1 MPAWPGTLPQYP
13 LKQGYQRAGKAGL
26 IRSGMEVGPAKV
38 RRRTTAA
45 VERMQLTFRMTAAE
59 RTAFLTFFETTVSG
73 GVERFDFPDPETGA
87 TIVCRF
93 AGGANEAPYTI
104 TPGAPGVWMVAMVFE
119 VMPA

>member
-1 MPAWPGTLPQYP
+1 MPAWPGTLPQNP
-13 LKQGYQRAGKAGL
+13 LKQGYQRSGKAGL

-45 VERMQLTFRMTAAE
+45 VESLQVTFRLTAAQ
-59 RTAFLTFFETTVSG
+59 RVTFLTFFNTTLSG

-93 AGGANEAPYTI
+93 QGGANEAPYLI
-104 TPGAPGVWMVAMVFE
+104 TPGAPGMWLVTMALE